1 MAFNFCLKI
10 GLVLFFIL
18 NLCDFIVTSR
28 DLKELSMLER
38 HEKWMA
44 RHGRVYKDEIEK
56 EYRFKT
62 FKKNLAVNKY
72 TDLTI
77 EELTASFMGLDTSL
91 VPKDS
96 TATMT
101 TSFKYDSVTEVP
113 PSMDWRKSGTVLG
126 IRDQGQCVRE
136 NNGCDGGQMTLAY
149 DDLLRNNGGSITTE
163 TNYPYEEAQSVCN
176 TEQSTTVRIGDYQVV
191 PPSESSLLQAV
202 ANQPISVGI
211 AADQYFHSYGSGIY
225 DGSCYPRMNHAVTVI
240 GYGTSDDGVKYW
252 LVKNS
257 WGTDWGE
264 QGYIRIARDV
274 GVDGGQCGIAKSASF
289 PTI

>member
-1 MAFNFCLKI
+1 
-10 GLVLFFIL
+10 
-18 NLCDFIVTSR
+18 
-28 DLKELSMLER
+28 MLER

-62 FKKNLAVNKY
+62 FKKNVERYKLAVNKY

-91 VPKDS
+91 SRKDS

-113 PSMDWRKSGTVLG
+113 PSMDWRKSGTFG
-126 IRDQGQCVRE
+126 IRIKVNVVRAVPVHRLIWYNQGAYQIANKELIKLSEKQLLDCSTQ

-163 TNYPYEEAQSVCN
+163 TNYPYEEAQ
-176 TEQSTTVRIGDYQVV
+176 TVRIGDYQVV

-211 AADQYFHSYGSGIY
+211 AADQYFHSYSSGIY

>member
-1 MAFNFCLKI
+1 
-10 GLVLFFIL
+10 
-18 NLCDFIVTSR
+18 
-28 DLKELSMLER
+28 MLER

-62 FKKNLAVNKY
+62 FKKNVERYKLAVNKY

-91 VPKDS
+91 SRKDS

-113 PSMDWRKSGTVLG
+113 PSMDWRKKGAYQIANKELIKLSEKQLLDCST
-126 IRDQGQCVRE
+126 Q

-163 TNYPYEEAQSVCN
+163 TNYPYEEAQ
-176 TEQSTTVRIGDYQVV
+176 TVRIGDYQVV

-211 AADQYFHSYGSGIY
+211 AADQYFHSYSSGIY